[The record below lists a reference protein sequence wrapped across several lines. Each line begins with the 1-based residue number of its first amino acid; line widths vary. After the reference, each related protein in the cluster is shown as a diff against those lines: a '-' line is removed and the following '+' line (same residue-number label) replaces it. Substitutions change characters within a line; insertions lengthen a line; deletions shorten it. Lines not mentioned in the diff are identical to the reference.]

1 MRFPK
6 GRLLHQKKKRCF
18 LNFLACFF
26 QRTKKKL
33 PYGKIRKRYKKTS
46 DVSLL
51 SDWFFVG
58 SCHGNGCFERKHLL
72 YISLADVE
80 GTLWMPT
87 FLNMLSSL
95 SHLTLNWV
103 FPKNKGTPKSS
114 ILIRFSIINHPFWGT
129 FILGNT
135 QLYNSKALRLNSR
148 IITVSSRIGCQ
159 LSSKKHPQIW
169 YISINKNPPNNCTFC
184 SGKKKT
190 RNNHGL
196 FFRRIQPLQKAATT
210 YPSAFS
216 SWKWPSPVT
225 NPQLA
230 RLAVF
235 FFIQK
240 KSQSKYTI

>member
-1 MRFPK
+1 M
-6 GRLLHQKKKRCF
+6 
-18 LNFLACFF
+18 
-26 QRTKKKL
+26 
-33 PYGKIRKRYKKTS
+33 
-46 DVSLL
+46 L

-196 FFRRIQPLQKAATT
+196 FLGE
-210 YPSAFS
+210 FS
-216 SWKWPSPVT
+216 RYKRQ
-225 NPQLA
+225 PQLTPLL
-230 RLAVF
+230 LAAENDHHLSQIPNWHVWPFF